1 VYLDNSKFSFNPIPG
16 GWIWDDIGNYYGAG
30 HWGLN
35 WHENQYDLL
44 MQPGKSEGD
53 DVKIIRTDPELQ
65 NATLFNL
72 IKTGKKG
79 SGDNGYIFLPPYS
92 SYGFVEGTIPQQE
105 KEFSISGAFTS
116 SSNQLS
122 FVVEKLF
129 SKSNIIVKEKF
140 ITDQSPF
147 SKPSTIFYKHY
158 SPSLDSINYYFLK
171 RSINLYGEALIKTM
185 AYEKTSF
192 GNTDSGVAIIKKYW
206 QDRGIEKSAL
216 HIMDGSGL
224 SPQNRVTAHSLVT
237 ALQYAKTRDWFN
249 SFYFDLP
256 EYNQMKLKSG
266 SIGGARSFAGYHTAK
281 DGTQYTVAVI
291 VNNYDGSSSS
301 VVNKMF
307 LILNELK

>member
-1 VYLDNSKFSFNPIPG
+1 
-16 GWIWDDIGNYYGAG
+16 
-30 HWGLN
+30 
-35 WHENQYDLL
+35 
-44 MQPGKSEGD
+44 
-53 DVKIIRTDPELQ
+53 LQ

-105 KEFSISGAFTS
+105 KEFSIAGAFPS
-116 SSNQLS
+116 STNQLS